1 MKKLKNDGF
10 SLVELLVVIAIV
22 VIVASGIIAGAS
34 NLNYANFKK
43 AAGKVNNDIADCRAI
58 CMSHEDP
65 AYLYLYI
72 KGGSVYTYT
81 STVGNLSY
89 SNLASSSG
97 KRIGNAAVQVK
108 YRLEGASSDT
118 TMADGTFIEI
128 SFKMNGAFRTGAPT
142 GAPSGNNT
150 RFFETIEL
158 VNRKSG
164 RGRVITMTKLTGK
177 HYMQ

>member
-1 MKKLKNDGF
+1 MRKLKNDGF

-22 VIVASGIIAGAS
+22 VIVAAGIVAGAS

-43 AAGKVNNDIADCRAI
+43 AAGKVNNEISDCRAI

-65 AYLYLYI
+65 AYLYLYT
-72 KGGSVYTYT
+72 KGGNVYTYA
-81 STVGNLSY
+81 SMVGNLSH
-89 SNLASSSG
+89 SDLVASSG
-97 KRIGNAAVQVK
+97 KKIGNASVQVK

-118 TMADGTFIEI
+118 TMPDNSFIEI
-128 SFKMNGAFRTGAPT
+128 SFKMNGSFRTGAPT

-150 RFFETIEL
+150 KFYETIEL

-164 RGRVITMTKLTGK
+164 RSRVITMTKLTGK